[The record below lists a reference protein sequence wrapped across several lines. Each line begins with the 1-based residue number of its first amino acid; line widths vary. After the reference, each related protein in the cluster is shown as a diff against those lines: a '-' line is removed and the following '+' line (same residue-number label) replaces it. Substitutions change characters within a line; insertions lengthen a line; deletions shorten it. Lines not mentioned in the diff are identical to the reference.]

1 MIGELVHAWSD
12 RGGVDGEG
20 PGYVTVVR
28 SPGMPASAVRLA
40 VSCSGHRVGVDDRPT
55 IALRRFETVEGVFT
69 ILSSTSPVEHETG
82 PSRIAHHWILDEAAA
97 RRHDPAALL
106 AAWRP
111 LRIWSGDVKAIPT
124 PPVSLEPI
132 QPRSCEAWSVAAGD
146 AGWAGDVV
154 ERLRQLEGATLV
166 VRLTGSIDAVA
177 MLGEILALLPAEERH
192 RLTFAD
198 RLRRRD
204 DVSLVLL
211 DDRAAAIAE
220 TPLPGGAALLDLT
233 GRPSAS
239 SGELADAARSGS
251 SASPAAPRDV
261 PEVGTAE
268 PERFEDSDHA
278 WSGPIEVTL
287 AEPASGSRSSRAL
300 IVASVA
306 ILAVIALAWALFSG
320 PFASPEASP

>member
-1 MIGELVHAWSD
+1 MIGQLVHAWSD
-12 RGGVDGEG
+12 HGGVDGEG
-20 PGYVTVVR
+20 PGYVTVMR
-28 SPGMPASAVRLA
+28 SSAMPASAVRIA
-40 VSCSGHRVGVDDRPT
+40 VSCSGHRVGVDDRST
-55 IALRRFETVEGVFT
+55 IASRRFETVEGVFT
-69 ILSSTSPVEHETG
+69 ILSSTSPVEHGTG
-82 PSRIAHHWILDEAAA
+82 PSRIAHHLILDEVAA

-111 LRIWSGDVKAIPT
+111 LRIWSGDEQAISPL
-124 PPVSLEPI
+124 PESLEPI
-132 QPRSCEAWSVAAGD
+132 QPRSCEAWHEAAGD

-154 ERLRQLEGATLV
+154 GRLRQLEGATLV

-177 MLGEILALLPAEERH
+177 MLGELLALLPIEERR

-198 RLRRRD
+198 RLRRHD

-239 SGELADAARSGS
+239 SGELANAARAGS

-261 PEVGTAE
+261 PEVGTTE

-287 AEPASGSRSSRAL
+287 ASPASPRRSGAFVL
-300 IVASVA
+300 TAIAVAGAAA
-306 ILAVIALAWALFSG
+306 IAWFIWSSLPGLA
-320 PFASPEASP
+320 EAAP